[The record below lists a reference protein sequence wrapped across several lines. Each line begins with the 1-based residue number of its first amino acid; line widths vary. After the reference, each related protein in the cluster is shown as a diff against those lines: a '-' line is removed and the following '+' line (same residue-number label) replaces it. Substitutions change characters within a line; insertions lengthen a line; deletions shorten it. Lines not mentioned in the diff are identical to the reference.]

1 MNKIIDKK
9 ISLGTL
15 LTMGTLIGTFVYTQG
30 IFSAKVDSFEKEI
43 TVHSVKTN
51 KNSDKIQK
59 LEVSVAKI
67 ESKLDNR
74 FDKLEELLKDLE

>member
-1 MNKIIDKK
+1 MGKIIDKK

-15 LTMGTLIGTFVYTQG
+15 LTIGTLIGTFVYTQG
-30 IFSAKVDSFEKEI
+30 AFSARVESFEKEV

-74 FDKLEELLKDLE
+74 IDKLEELLMDLE

>member
-1 MNKIIDKK
+1 MSKIIDKK

-30 IFSAKVDSFEKEI
+30 SFSARVESFEKEV

-74 FDKLEELLKDLE
+74 FDKLEELLKDL